1 MTDETQPLLGFTSS
15 RLTWKSNTNKIKK
28 NFLITLSLI
37 TIFGLLFTTFHL
49 KQTTHPHHRFDTN
62 PPAHVIPELG
72 GPTWTPS
79 HNTSIK
85 ATHGAVASD
94 SKLCSDL
101 GISILQKGGFAA
113 DAAVVTCLCIGATNT
128 MFSSGIGG
136 GGFITTKRFDDPIAL
151 SIDAREMAPGKAHRD
166 MFEGVEHLAQ
176 KGGLAVA
183 IPGELKGLYTL
194 FEKHGSGKLSWEE
207 LVMPVADIVR
217 DGFVVDKLL
226 ERAFLRAQESGEL
239 DPFDWKFAING
250 DGVTLKAG
258 EVIKRPALAKTLTE
272 IARNGSD
279 AVFYDPKGRI
289 AKSLSEKAKQYGG
302 ILTPED
308 FGKYQVKVEEALV
321 VDDFTSKNL
330 TVFVV
335 NGASSGVSLAAGL
348 KILNKFNDVEMKDDF
363 GPIDSQ
369 RLIETM
375 KWMGSVR
382 SHLGDIGIYN
392 DNRTAINEHNDL
404 YDHFLSDKYA
414 NEVRNKIDDYKTL
427 PSWRDYNPAYEPND
441 PKGTSSLSVI
451 DNHGNAVSI
460 TTTVNLLFGSGVHD
474 PETGIILNDEMDDF
488 SLPTA
493 KNAFDIEP
501 SHFNYIH
508 PYRRPLSSSSQSL
521 VFDPEKGKV
530 VMAIGA
536 AGGSRIT
543 TAVLQGIVRSFYYGL
558 DLVDTI
564 AFPRL
569 HHQLLPNVV
578 YVEGP
583 EDPDFIR
590 GLIERGHE
598 VETILPMS
606 TLNAVKVVNGTFYA
620 QSDYWRKLGR
630 ASGY

>member
-1 MTDETQPLLGFTSS
+1 MTDETHPLLGFSNS
-15 RLTWKSNTNKIKK
+15 RFTLKSNTNKIRK

-49 KQTTHPHHRFDTN
+49 KHSNPRTDTD
-62 PPAHVIPELG
+62 PPAHVIPG
-72 GPTWTPS
+72 VVGPTWNPS
-79 HNTSIK
+79 KNTTII
-85 ATHGAVASD
+85 ANHGAVASD

-151 SIDAREMAPGKAHRD
+151 SIDAREMAPGLAHRD
-166 MFEGVEHLAQ
+166 MYDGVEHLAQ

-194 FEKHGSGKLSWEE
+194 FTKHGSGNLTWEE
-207 LVMPVADIVR
+207 LVMPVANIVR

-226 ERAFLRAQESGEL
+226 ETALIRAHESGEL
-239 DPFDWKFAING
+239 DPFDWKFASNG
-250 DGVTLKAG
+250 NGVSYVKAG
-258 EVIKRPALAKTLTE
+258 DVLKRPALAKTLTE
-272 IARNGSD
+272 IAKNGSD
-279 AVFYDPKGRI
+279 AIFYDPKGRI
-289 AKSLSEKAKQYGG
+289 ANSLSKKAKQHGG

-308 FGKYQVKVEEALV
+308 FGKYQVNVEEALV
-321 VDDFTSKNL
+321 VNDFTSKNL
-330 TVFVV
+330 TVFVA

-348 KILNKFNDVEMKDDF
+348 KILNKFNDVKMKDDF
-363 GPIDSQ
+363 GSIESQ
-369 RLIETM
+369 RMIETM
-375 KWMGSVR
+375 KWMGSIR

-392 DNRTAINEHNDL
+392 DNKTAINEHNDL
-404 YDHFLSDKYA
+404 YDHFLSDEYA
-414 NEVRNKIDDYKTL
+414 DEVVSKIDDYKTL

-441 PKGTSSLSVI
+441 PKGTSSLSII

-488 SLPTA
+488 SLPTS
-493 KNAFDIEP
+493 KNAFNIEP
-501 SHFNYIH
+501 SHFNYIQ
-508 PYRRPLSSSSQSL
+508 PYRRPLSSSSQSI
-521 VFDPEKGKV
+521 VFDATENQV
-530 VMAIGA
+530 LMAIGA

-543 TAVLQGIVRSFYYGL
+543 TAVLQGIVRSYYYGL
-558 DLVDTI
+558 SLLDTI

-583 EDPDFIR
+583 EVLGFNEALVD
-590 GLIERGHE
+590 RGHV
-598 VETILPMS
+598 VEMVWPMS
-606 TLNAVKVVNGTFYA
+606 TMNAVKVVNGSFYA